1 METKEK
7 ATNCRIRLGD
17 WVVVVVVVV
26 VLSSLGTQTET
37 SQM

>member
-17 WVVVVVVVV
+17 WVVVVVVV
-26 VLSSLGTQTET
+26 LSSLGTQTET

>member
-26 VLSSLGTQTET
+26 LSSLGTQTET